1 MGKTCA
7 FVCWLFAVLV
17 SATAAWAQDTRAESG
32 DRFGNAV
39 VHGDFNGDGFQDLAI
54 GVPLEDIRNVP
65 SPSIANA
72 GAVEVIYG
80 TLYGLRPTSRQFWQQ
95 GAAGVADAAEPE
107 DGFGLAL
114 AAGDFNKDAYDDL
127 AIGVPYEDIRDIVD
141 AGAVHVLYGSPTGL
155 SATSVPDQ
163 FWHQNRPGIPESAEP
178 FDSFGYRLASG
189 DFNADGYDDLAMSSL
204 EDSGSGTVHILY
216 GSNTGLSAD
225 AVPPQLW
232 IQGTSGLDGIPEDSD
247 WFGVSLAAADFNGDG
262 YADLAIG
269 AAGEDSSRGIVQV
282 LHGSSVGLSVVII
295 ADQVWAQGRD
305 AVPGLAEVSDSFGR
319 SLAAGDF
326 NSDGYSDL
334 AIGVPGEDF
343 DGMQAAGEVIV
354 VYGSAFGL
362 STTARPAQLWRQ
374 GVAFGLLDAPEPGD
388 YFGWALTTGDFNG
401 DGFGDL
407 AAAADREDLGAMTD
421 AGAVNVLHGSTN
433 GLSSASD
440 QFWHR
445 DVNGVEGTAGSGDV
459 FGRFLTAGDFDRN
472 GSDDLAI
479 GVPHEDLTSAS
490 GILADAGA
498 VNILYGSVFG
508 LTAIA
513 DQMWTQTFILPP
525 QP

>member
-1 MGKTCA
+1 
-7 FVCWLFAVLV
+7 
-17 SATAAWAQDTRAESG
+17 
-32 DRFGNAV
+32 
-39 VHGDFNGDGFQDLAI
+39 
-54 GVPLEDIRNVP
+54 
-65 SPSIANA
+65 
-72 GAVEVIYG
+72 
-80 TLYGLRPTSRQFWQQ
+80 
-95 GAAGVADAAEPE
+95 
-107 DGFGLAL
+107 
-114 AAGDFNKDAYDDL
+114 
-127 AIGVPYEDIRDIVD
+127 
-141 AGAVHVLYGSPTGL
+141 
-155 SATSVPDQ
+155 
-163 FWHQNRPGIPESAEP
+163 
-178 FDSFGYRLASG
+178 
-189 DFNADGYDDLAMSSL
+189 
-204 EDSGSGTVHILY
+204 
-216 GSNTGLSAD
+216 
-225 AVPPQLW
+225 
-232 IQGTSGLDGIPEDSD
+232 
-247 WFGVSLAAADFNGDG
+247 LAAADFNDDG

-269 AAGEDSSRGIVQV
+269 AAGEDSSRGTVQV
-282 LHGSSVGLSVVII
+282 LHGSSVGLSVGII

-334 AIGVPGEDF
+334 SIGVPGEDF

-354 VYGSAFGL
+354 LYGSAFGL

-407 AAAADREDLGAMTD
+407 AIAADREDLGAMTD

-440 QFWHR
+440 QFWHQ